1 MKAWLLMPTS
11 STQPDQ
17 QAISLLGGDA
27 MKFVKHIEN
36 ERGMALVT
44 TMLFLVILFFLGA
57 AAYMMTSSDLRIS
70 GYYRQSQEAF
80 YAAES
85 GIEDARG
92 RLRKIYAGIVT
103 PSHTWRFYIGV
114 PALAAELNSS
124 YGSTEGKLGDDMDY
138 AVELRLKIGSDPN
151 SGGVTGNQVV
161 YWNGSAEIAGSSGPG
176 SYPIF
181 IATSL
186 GAKGDARKKII
197 ADIRGN
203 TTFIEAP
210 AALYVNGNLTKAGGG
225 TGSAVGAWAKAMGMD
240 CPVVPDIITTDLAG
254 AGHEATDWPAFTSAD
269 PPYDAFVPAGMD
281 MQVNGVA
288 EGDSLYYDPVAVV
301 NTASTNYD
309 QLVSSGNNQT
319 LGTFSDSP
327 KKIFYCDGPLNIM
340 NLSGYGVLA
349 VKGDLILRGS
359 VGWHGLIIATG
370 TTEFSGGGTRE
381 VYGAVISNMMSEVNG
396 TVDIYYDCSFLN
408 DLMDSTPKFN
418 VYAWK
423 EAL

>member
-1 MKAWLLMPTS
+1 
-11 STQPDQ
+11 
-17 QAISLLGGDA
+17 

-44 TMLFLVILFFLGA
+44 TMLFLVILFFLGV
-57 AAYMMTSSDLRIS
+57 AAYMMTSSDLKIS
-70 GYYRQSQEAF
+70 GYYRLSQKAF
-80 YAAES
+80 YVAES
-85 GIEDARG
+85 GIEEARG
-92 RLRKIYAGIVT
+92 RLRNIYATQFINPGGAT
-103 PSHTWRFYIGV
+103 QDEDWRYYIGDSDMAGDLGYDSGDIDHTKV
-114 PALAAELNSS
+114 NSLS
-124 YGSTEGKLGDDMDY
+124 DSDMKY
-138 AVELRLKIGSDPN
+138 AVELRFKTGADPN
-151 SGGVTGNQVV
+151 SGSGIGTSAII
-161 YWNGSAEIAGSSGPG
+161 YWNGSAETAGSSGSG

-197 ADIRGN
+197 AEIRGN

-225 TGSAVGAWAKAMGMD
+225 TGSAVGAWAKAMGMA

-254 AGHEATDWPAFTSAD
+254 TGHEATDWPANTSAD
-269 PPYDAFVPAGMD
+269 PPYDAFVPEGMD
-281 MQVNGVA
+281 MMVNGVA
-288 EGDSLYYDPVAVV
+288 EGDSLYYDPVVVV
-301 NTASTNYD
+301 NTASTNFD

-319 LGTFSDSP
+319 LGTSSDSP